1 MTTPSYSSYFLIDSA
16 LLDGSDVAPPTA
28 AKQRPA
34 WLTPVYDDNAA
45 TVSPLVIDIL
55 AAWEAGQ
62 LNILMKLVHAC
73 RPQLHVS
80 ILETA
85 GTVHE
90 LVQHLRQFIYINT
103 DEGRQLSLRFADCAV
118 LPALAGCLNGAQW
131 SALTKPLLSWRVHRR
146 DGTLMT
152 LPPAREAVLS
162 ATPLTLSS
170 MQIDGLLAAL
180 GNDHVLRNVL
190 LRRHM
195 RALPGSALEQF
206 RRTGAARLAWHAAG
220 HTDDDPQLLFFADA
234 VLETAGRLLVAQGL
248 QPVLEQTDANQI
260 RDGLRRLMAEFH

>member
-1 MTTPSYSSYFLIDSA
+1 MTTPSYCSYFLIDGA
-16 LLDGSDVAPPTA
+16 LLDGSGAVPPTA

-45 TVSPLVIDIL
+45 AVSPLVIDVL

-80 ILETA
+80 IVETTWTMPMLA
-85 GTVHE
+85 
-90 LVQHLRQFIYINT
+90 QHLRQFIYINT
-103 DEGRQLSLRFADCAV
+103 EDGKQLSLRFADCAV
-118 LPALAGCLNGAQW
+118 LPALAGGLSAAQW
-131 SALTKPLLSWRVHRR
+131 SALTKPLLRWRIHRR

-152 LPPAREAVLS
+152 LPPAREAVVS
-162 ATPLTLSS
+162 ATPLTLNAT
-170 MQIDGLLAAL
+170 QIDGLLASM
-180 GNDHVLRNVL
+180 GNDQVLMNVL
-190 LRRHM
+190 FRRNM
-195 RALPGSALEQF
+195 RDLPGNALEQF

-220 HTDDDPQLLFFADA
+220 HTDDDPQLLFFANA

-248 QPVLEQTDANQI
+248 QPVLEQTDATQI
-260 RDGLRRLMAEFH
+260 RDGLRRLVAELD